1 MDITS
6 LIGTLLSSDSITGV
20 SKSTKASSNDVQ
32 SILTAAL
39 PALLNGAKAQAEDES
54 TAASFTKALASHGKK
69 DTSDLSSF
77 LGNVDLEDG
86 SKIIGHLL
94 GNDSDAVKTIAKKA
108 GTNTKTAT
116 NVLSAAAPLLM
127 SLMGQKENEDDD
139 DNALGSIAAALI
151 KNVDVGDLIGGL
163 LGGSSSKKSSKKSND
178 ASDLIG
184 GILGSLLK

>member
-151 KNVDVGDLIGGL
+151 KNEPL
-163 LGGSSSKKSSKKSND
+163 
-178 ASDLIG
+178 
-184 GILGSLLK
+184 

>member
-163 LGGSSSKKSSKKSND
+163 LGGSSSKKSNGT
-178 ASDLIG
+178 SDLIG